1 MKYKFHLVFILF
13 FSLNIFNIKAQT
25 AKIDSFENLLQTHT
39 QQDTARINL
48 LNKTANAFQDINPDK
63 SLKYLTEARK
73 IADKLNYKKGKAETF
88 YQISTYYYT
97 KSKFYTVL
105 EYAEKSLRVNEEI
118 DNKKGIAKNL
128 HRIGNIYYFQG
139 NIVKAMDY
147 LKKALEINIALR
159 DTVAICFSYASLGTH
174 YCDIGNY
181 TLALDHEKKALELA
195 YKINNEKAISYALN
209 NLGFVYEVQGNFPKA
224 LEYYQKSFWI
234 DESQKNYKD
243 AAIAASNIAFILRL
257 QGNYTDALTF
267 CKKGLEY
274 AEQVGFKIGLT
285 YNYEYM
291 GLIFKSQGDYAKA
304 WESHKK
310 ALSLQEE
317 IGNKTGV
324 ANGYKDLA
332 ELYSL
337 QGMITEAITYYNKS
351 LNISKAIANKQIE
364 MKCYVGLSVINIKL
378 KNYNKAQEYS
388 KKAFVMANEIGNI
401 DLIKQSAEILA
412 QSKGALGQYEDAY
425 NFHVIFKNMSDSLYN
440 EENIR
445 TIANLEYKYKYEKEK
460 EVLEL
465 EQQKKDAIRAEE
477 EKQQKT
483 IRNSFIVGFI
493 LMLFL
498 VLVALFSFLQKRK
511 ANLILAEQKKQIEE
525 TNEELTLQKEEIQ
538 NFAHKLK
545 KANKTKDKFF
555 SIIAHDLKSP
565 FNALLGF
572 SELLLENHKEY
583 NDETRETYIRLINEG
598 SIKTYNLLENL
609 LTWAQSQ
616 TGRIKFTPEKISTLT
631 IIKETISLLK
641 ETAGNKR
648 ISLITDIE
656 KDLLVNVDKNM
667 INTVMRN
674 LLSNA
679 IKFTP
684 KRGEITIKSRAIR
697 DKSNQAFA
705 EISVRDSG
713 VGISPEIQ
721 AKLFKITENVT
732 TKGTEA
738 ETGTGLGLIICK
750 EFIDKHGG
758 KIWIEGEAGK
768 GSEFLFTI
776 PLFN

>member
-1 MKYKFHLVFILF
+1 MRYKFHLLLILL
-13 FSLNIFNIKAQT
+13 FSLNVFYIDAQT
-25 AKIDSFENLLQTHT
+25 AKIDSLENLLQAHM
-39 QQDTARINL
+39 QQDTTRINL
-48 LNKTANAFQDINPDK
+48 LNETANAFQDINPDI
-63 SLKYLTEARK
+63 SLKYLTEALE
-73 IADKLNYKKGKAETF
+73 IVDTLDYKKGKAEAF
-88 YQISTYYYT
+88 YQLSSYYYT
-97 KSKFYTVL
+97 ISEFNTVL
-105 EYAEKSLRVNEEI
+105 EYAEKSLTINEEI

-128 HRIGNIYYFQG
+128 HKIGNIYYFQG

-147 LKKALEINIALR
+147 LKKALDINIALR
-159 DTVAICFSYASLGTH
+159 DSIAICYSYASLGTH

-181 TLALDHEKKALELA
+181 TLALEYEKKALELA

-209 NLGFVYEVQGNFPKA
+209 NLGFVYDVQGNFPKA

-234 DESQKNYKD
+234 DESLKDYKN
-243 AAIAASNIAFILRL
+243 ASIAASNIAFILRL
-257 QGNYTDALTF
+257 QGNYTDALAF
-267 CKKGLEY
+267 CQKGLDY
-274 AEQVGFKIGLT
+274 AEQIGFKTGLT

-291 GLIFKSQGDYAKA
+291 GLIYKAQGNYAKA

-337 QGMITEAITYYNKS
+337 QGMLTEAIAYYNKS

-364 MKCYVGLSVINIKL
+364 MKCYVGLSVIDIKL
-378 KNYNKAQEYS
+378 KNYYKAQEYS
-388 KKAFVMANEIGNI
+388 KKAFIMANDIGNV
-401 DLIKQSAEILA
+401 DLIKQSAEVLA
-412 QSKGALGQYEDAY
+412 QSKEALGQYKDAY

-465 EQQKKDAIRAEE
+465 EQQKKDAIRTEE

-493 LMLFL
+493 LMLVL
-498 VLVALFSFLQKRK
+498 VLVILFNFLQKRK
-511 ANLILAEQKKQIEE
+511 ANLILAEQKKQIED

-538 NFAHKLK
+538 IFAHKLE

-565 FNALLGF
+565 FTALVGF
-572 SELLLENHKEY
+572 SELLLKNHKEY
-583 NDETRETYIRLINEG
+583 NDDKRETYIKFINDG
-598 SIKTYNLLENL
+598 SIKTYKLLENL

-616 TGRIKFTPEKISTLT
+616 TGRIQFAPEKININTL
-631 IIKETISLLK
+631 INETISLLI

-648 ISLITDIE
+648 ISFITDIE
-656 KDLLVNVDKNM
+656 KDLSVNVDKNM
-667 INTVMRN
+667 INTVIRN
-674 LLSNA
+674 LVSNA

-684 KRGEITIKSRAIR
+684 KGGDITIKSRTIKDER
-697 DKSNQAFA
+697 NQAFA
-705 EISVRDSG
+705 EISVRDRG
-713 VGISPEIQ
+713 VGISSEIQ
-721 AKLFKITENVT
+721 SKLFKITETIT

-750 EFIDKHGG
+750 EFVDKHGG
-758 KIWIEGEAGK
+758 KIWVESEAEK